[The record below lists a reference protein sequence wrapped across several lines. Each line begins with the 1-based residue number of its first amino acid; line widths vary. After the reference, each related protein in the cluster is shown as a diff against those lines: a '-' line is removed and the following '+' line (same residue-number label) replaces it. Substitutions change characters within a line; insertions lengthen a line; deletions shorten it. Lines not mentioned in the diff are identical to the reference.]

1 MKNDRNEVNNQK
13 ENIHDKK
20 NSAGENLSSNEI
32 DRIID
37 DVESEYFSF
46 EYVPAITKTQKN
58 SIHSLMVGVAENVS
72 AIFSS
77 YRNEKITFSLAE
89 IDSCTTSEYLKTV
102 ADDSVLFAFDFDGTQ
117 CEVDVSFCF
126 FKRLTGIG
134 GIERKSMSAV
144 DSKLCFDFII
154 KPILSELL
162 RKFNL
167 KSTVNLNFR
176 TPKVIEKNDVLN
188 IDRKCIFVN
197 FLAKIE
203 DFKFDISVSFPMEA
217 FERLVR
223 FGVFSRPRRPLQNP
237 FKYDT
242 HVVLDRIYL
251 DPNLHLEIGS
261 VIELT
266 KSTDAEVEII
276 RDGKKICTGELVAV
290 RDMFGV
296 RLPGAK

>member
-1 MKNDRNEVNNQK
+1 MKNDRNEMNSQK
-13 ENIHDKK
+13 ENIQDKK

-46 EYVPAITKTQKN
+46 EYAPAITKTQKN

-117 CEVDVSFCF
+117 CEVDVSFVF

-144 DSKLCFDFII
+144 DSKLCFAFII

-167 KSTVNLNFR
+167 KSTTNLNFR
-176 TPKVIEKNDVLN
+176 TPKVIEKNLREELPFMASEN
-188 IDRKCIFVN
+188 IM
-197 FLAKIE
+197 
-203 DFKFDISVSFPMEA
+203 MEA
-217 FERLVR
+217 VKQGGDRQELHELIRQHAQAAGAVVKQEGRPNDLLERLKNDPAFANVD
-223 FGVFSRPRRPLQNP
+223 FGEVTNP
-237 FKYDT
+237 SKYVGRAPEQ
-242 HVVLDRIYL
+242 VVEFMTEVMQPIY
-251 DPNLHLEIGS
+251 DKYEG
-261 VIELT
+261 VT
-266 KSTDAEVEII
+266 AEVEAM
-276 RDGKKICTGELVAV
+276 KC
-290 RDMFGV
+290 
-296 RLPGAK
+296 